1 MPCVQGPC
9 ASHMFW
15 CLWLQRSKGTK
26 TPARLGRAGQGLPS
40 QLAAGV
46 CASDS
51 LGWCQLGWLRAEE
64 GVRTAPVGQ
73 RGALRGQRQGKAAGD
88 WGEAMDVVL
97 TTIHTLARLLLQTD
111 VLGTPP
117 STLES
122 TLKGGVVVFLH
133 P

>member
-1 MPCVQGPC
+1 MHPTCSGASGCSVPRAPKPQQGW
-9 ASHMFW
+9 AG
-15 CLWLQRSKGTK
+15 Q
-26 TPARLGRAGQGLPS
+26 GRAGQGLPS